1 MTALLE
7 QSTRMERY
15 YRLHA
20 KIYDVTRWSF
30 LFGRRALIERVAAVS
45 QPQHLLEVGCGTG
58 QNLLHLARAFPQAH
72 LLGLDISGDM
82 LDQARRKL
90 RPVRQAELL
99 LQSYTQP
106 LRLSRPFDVILFSY
120 SLTMFNPGWQQALAA
135 ALEDLAPGGHLA
147 VVDFHDSPVAPF
159 RRWMGLN
166 HVRMEGQLLPV
177 LRRLANPDVLELR
190 QAYGGLWRYLLFVGQ
205 KQSEGEL

>member
-20 KIYDVTRWSF
+20 KIYDATRWSF

-45 QPQHLLEVGCGTG
+45 QPQRLLEVGCGTG

-72 LLGLDISGDM
+72 LIGLDISGDM

-90 RPVRQAELL
+90 RPVRQVELV
-99 LQSYTQP
+99 LQSYTRP
-106 LRLSRPFDVILFSY
+106 LRLSRPFDLILFSY

-135 ALEDLAPGGHLA
+135 ALEDMAPGGHLA
-147 VVDFHDSPVAPF
+147 VVDFHDSPVASF

-177 LRRLANPDVLELR
+177 LRRLAHPDVLELR

-205 KQSEGEL
+205 KQNEGEL